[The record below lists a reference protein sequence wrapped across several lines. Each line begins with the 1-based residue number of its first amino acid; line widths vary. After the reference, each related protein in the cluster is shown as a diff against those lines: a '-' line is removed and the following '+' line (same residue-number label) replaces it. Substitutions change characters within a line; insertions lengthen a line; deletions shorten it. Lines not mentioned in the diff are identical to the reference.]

1 MSFKQ
6 TCPGCNSHSSTVAQA
21 FADGEPCPMCGLS
34 AGAAN
39 EIMAVQQ
46 ARADDAVKAE
56 FAELRLRVDRAE
68 RDRDR
73 LGSVLTSIREALRE
87 LDRED
92 EHIER
97 DEWCAR

>member
-6 TCPGCNSHSSTVAQA
+6 TCPGCNSHASDVAHA
-21 FADGEPCPMCGLS
+21 FADGEPCPFCGLS
-34 AGAAN
+34 AGAAK

-56 FAELRLRVDRAE
+56 FAALRLRADRAE

-73 LGSVLTSIREALRE
+73 VASVLTSIREALAE

-92 EHIER
+92 ERIER